1 VKTLTEAYII
11 GITYHNGAVS
21 MHFGAESRAG
31 KKNVDAALMLS
42 DAKLEIIKL
51 VNNVTLSVQ
60 NLNTVSP
67 GKKITFYS

>member
-1 VKTLTEAYII
+1 
-11 GITYHNGAVS
+11 